1 MGREGIIELKREDVE
16 AISVGHAG
24 IDVPAKPKRAKK
36 KASAKASGRK
46 SLRAPATEGK
56 TRQRRVFSPDYKLAI
71 LAEYDRCSEPGQRG
85 ALLRREGLYSSIVTD
100 WRRQHRKG
108 HLVGTPGRSQ
118 GGRGGHSK
126 AEVERMRQRIRD
138 LEDQIAKQNTI
149 IEVQGKVQELLE
161 QLSKSEDNDQ
171 L

>member
-1 MGREGIIELKREDVE
+1 MKREDVD
-16 AISVGHAG
+16 AISIGHAG
-24 IDVPAKPKRAKK
+24 IDVPAKPKKRASKK
-36 KASAKASGRK
+36 KPSGKSAGRK
-46 SLRAPATEGK
+46 SLRAPKAEGK
-56 TRQRRVFSPDYKLAI
+56 ARQRRVFSADYKLAV

-108 HLVGTPGRSQ
+108 DLVGTPGRSA

-126 AEVERMRQRIRD
+126 AEMERMRRRIRD

>member
-1 MGREGIIELKREDVE
+1 MKREDVE
-16 AISVGHAG
+16 AIGIGDAG
-24 IDVPAKPKRAKK
+24 SDEPAKPKRTKK
-36 KASAKASGRK
+36 KATKGSSRR
-46 SLRAPATEGK
+46 SLRAPVGSDGK
-56 TRQRRVFSPDYKLAI
+56 PRQRRVFSPEYKLAI

-108 HLVGTPGRSQ
+108 DLVGTPGRSE

-126 AEVERMRQRIRD
+126 AEVERMKRKIRE
-138 LEDQIAKQNTI
+138 LEDKIAKQNTI

>member
-1 MGREGIIELKREDVE
+1 MKREDVN
-16 AISVGHAG
+16 AISVGHDG
-24 IDVPAKPKRAKK
+24 SNGPKRSAGKK
-36 KASAKASGRK
+36 SKPSGGRK
-46 SLRAPATEGK
+46 TLRAPGIDGK
-56 TRQRRVFSPDYKLAI
+56 VRRRRTFTADYKLAI

-126 AEVERMRQRIRD
+126 AEMERMRRKIRE
-138 LEDQIAKQNTI
+138 LEDHIAKQNTI

>member
-1 MGREGIIELKREDVE
+1 MKREDVE
-16 AISVGHAG
+16 AIGIGQAG
-24 IDVPAKPKRAKK
+24 SDEPGNPKPSKDEAK
-36 KASAKASGRK
+36 GRK
-46 SLRAPATEGK
+46 SLQAPAGDGK
-56 TRQRRVFSPDYKLAI
+56 TRQRRVFSADYKLAI

-108 HLVGTPGRSQ
+108 DLMGAPGRSQ

-126 AEVERMRQRIRD
+126 AEVERMQRKIRQ